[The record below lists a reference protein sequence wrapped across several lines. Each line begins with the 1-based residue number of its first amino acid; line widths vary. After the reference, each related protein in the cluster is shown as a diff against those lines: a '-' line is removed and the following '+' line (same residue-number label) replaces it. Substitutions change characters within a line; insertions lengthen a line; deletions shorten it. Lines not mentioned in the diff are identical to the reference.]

1 MCKSEVEV
9 KTNFY
14 ISFVKFQTLSER
26 LLLHCCSLNFVKK
39 SSALVFPMTK
49 KHLAKSTLTEKYPGF
64 AAFIYIYYYSQIL
77 FSI

>member
-1 MCKSEVEV
+1 
-9 KTNFY
+9 
-14 ISFVKFQTLSER
+14 
-26 LLLHCCSLNFVKK
+26 
-39 SSALVFPMTK
+39 MTK